1 MNDTRKPKGCAACL
15 GSTLSPISTGFVPAE
30 QLSSTGEVKFAIMAE
45 AAGEQEVLAGRPLIG
60 TTGQAMADRIFRPL
74 RLERYHV
81 LWDNLIRCR
90 PYKNDFPI
98 GDKGAKMVAHCRQWD
113 TKIWTFDPNVIILA
127 FHPTFALIHTNQAYS
142 TMNAVQKALRL
153 HAEGYRPLI
162 GMGAHFL
169 STFFP
174 QLEGGMSKWDGKHF
188 FVQWRSQGDYAPGHY
203 DLAIEDR
210 QEEMKINL
218 SKYLK
223 PSYEFRGSN

>member
-1 MNDTRKPKGCAACL
+1 MTDTRKPKACASCL

-30 QLSSTGEVKFAIMAE
+30 QLTSMGEIKFAIMAE
-45 AAGEQEVLAGRPLIG
+45 AAGEQEVLAGKPLIG
-60 TTGQAMADRIFRPL
+60 STGQALADRIFRPL
-74 RLERYHV
+74 GLRRYDV
-81 LWDNLIRCR
+81 LWDNLLRCR

-98 GDKGAKMVAHCRQWD
+98 GDKGAKMIAHCRQWD
-113 TKIWTFDPNVIILA
+113 TKIAIFDPNVIILA

-153 HAEGYRPLI
+153 NAEGYRPLI

-188 FVQWRSQGDYAPGHY
+188 FAEWKSQGNYGRVAY
-203 DLAIEDR
+203 EQAIEDR
-210 QEEMKINL
+210 QEVKQINL
-218 SKYLK
+218 SKYLRQ
-223 PSYEFRGSN
+223 SYDFRG